1 MAAAQGQRPML
12 VCDNT
17 LLGPVFQKPLAHGA
31 DIVVYSLTKYV
42 GGHSDLIAGAALGA
56 RTAMRPVRL
65 LRGAIGTQLDPH
77 SAWMIARSL
86 ETLSLRMAAAC
97 RNAEIVA
104 RFLAGHPRVARVY
117 YPALLP
123 EDSAEGRVF
132 RAQCEAAGTTF
143 SFDLAGDQA
152 EAFRLLNALQVF
164 KLAVSLGGTESLV
177 CHPATT
183 VHSGVPKATR
193 ERLGITDATIRLS
206 IGIEHAGD
214 LVADLAQALAT
225 KFHMSA
231 ILRLAFLC
239 RIRREDPGEAHTL

>member
-1 MAAAQGQRPML
+1 VVPS
-12 VCDNT
+12 
-17 LLGPVFQKPLAHGA
+17 AH
-31 DIVVYSLTKYV
+31 SST
-42 GGHSDLIAGAALGA
+42 
-56 RTAMRPVRL
+56 
-65 LRGAIGTQLDPH
+65 PH

-104 RFLAGHPRVARVY
+104 RFLAGHPRVATVY

-123 EDSAEGRVF
+123 EDSAEGLVF

-152 EAFRLLNALQVF
+152 EAFRLLNALHVF

-193 ERLGITDATIRLS
+193 ERLGITEATIRLS
-206 IGIEHAGD
+206 IGIEHADD

-225 KFHMSA
+225 SS
-231 ILRLAFLC
+231 
-239 RIRREDPGEAHTL
+239 T